1 MVGEGVGFADCV
13 GGMGSSESGAF
24 ELQCAGYFHQLAAL
38 HLFYLIAVNRL
49 VLKNA
54 VVQLR
59 EADGL
64 GIRTLVVA
72 EAECGGV
79 VFNCV

>member
-1 MVGEGVGFADCV
+1 MKLFIAIYEYQERSMEFFSRARIYIICMGGEGMGFADCV

-24 ELQCAGYFHQLAAL
+24 EMQCAGYFHQLAAL

-54 VVQLR
+54 VV
-59 EADGL
+59 
-64 GIRTLVVA
+64 
-72 EAECGGV
+72 
-79 VFNCV
+79 